1 MLQFIFIYVYDISN
15 RQYHIKGKYTD
26 STVMQTCA
34 ELLFLNF

>member
-15 RQYHIKGKYTD
+15 RQYHVKVKYTD